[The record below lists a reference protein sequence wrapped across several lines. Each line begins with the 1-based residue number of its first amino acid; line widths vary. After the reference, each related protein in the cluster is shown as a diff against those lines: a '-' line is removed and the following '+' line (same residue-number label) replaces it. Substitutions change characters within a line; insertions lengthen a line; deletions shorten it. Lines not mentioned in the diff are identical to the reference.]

1 LLRCALTTFGFLL
14 KMPKVANQQQWLI
27 GADQGV
33 AAMRD
38 RLSRGEKPN
47 VRRKYR
53 SPDEARRLID
63 AAATVGRNG
72 ERDKLLL
79 ALMYRHGLRVSEVI
93 DLRWTDFD
101 LDAPRERRFWV
112 RRLKGSK
119 GTTHTLEPDTARALR
134 RARDG
139 SDGQYVFRSERGGP
153 LSVDAVQVIVA
164 RAGTVAGLRVKCHP
178 HMLRHACGFYLAD
191 QGTDTRLIQDYLG
204 HKDIKSTV
212 IYTETSQR
220 RLSGVRVR

>member
-1 LLRCALTTFGFLL
+1 MLGQ
-14 KMPKVANQQQWLI
+14 P
-27 GADQGV
+27 
-33 AAMRD
+33 
-38 RLSRGEKPN
+38 SRGEKPN
-47 VRRKYR
+47 VRRKHL

-139 SDGQYVFRSERGGP
+139 SDGQYVFRSERE
-153 LSVDAVQVIVA
+153 VA
-164 RAGTVAGLRVKCHP
+164 RCP
-178 HMLRHACGFYLAD
+178 
-191 QGTDTRLIQDYLG
+191 
-204 HKDIKSTV
+204 
-212 IYTETSQR
+212 
-220 RLSGVRVR
+220 